1 TVQYKDTTGV
11 VLADSIT
18 LSGNVGENYTTTA
31 KTIDGYSL
39 TTTPTNSN
47 GTFSTNPQTVTYTYK
62 KDPIAQPVTVNY
74 IDTDGKTIAP
84 TETLSGNVGENYT
97 TTAKTIDGYSLT
109 TTPANANGTF
119 STNPQTVT
127 YTYT

>member
-1 TVQYKDTTGV
+1 TVTPPVKGGDVTVQYKDTTGV

-39 TTTPTNSN
+39 TTTPTNAN

-62 KDPIAQPVTVNY
+62 KDP
-74 IDTDGKTIAP
+74 
-84 TETLSGNVGENYT
+84 
-97 TTAKTIDGYSLT
+97 
-109 TTPANANGTF
+109 
-119 STNPQTVT
+119 
-127 YTYT
+127 

>member
-1 TVQYKDTTGV
+1 NYIDTDGKTIAPSETLTGNI
-11 VLADSIT
+11 S
-18 LSGNVGENYTTTA
+18 ENYTTTA

-39 TTTPTNSN
+39 TTTPANAN

-97 TTAKTIDGYSLT
+97 T
-109 TTPANANGTF
+109 
-119 STNPQTVT
+119 
-127 YTYT
+127 

>member
-1 TVQYKDTTGV
+1 Y
-11 VLADSIT
+11 
-18 LSGNVGENYTTTA
+18 
-31 KTIDGYSL
+31 
-39 TTTPTNSN
+39 
-47 GTFSTNPQTVTYTYK
+47 TYT

-109 TTPANANGTF
+109 TTPANAKGTF
-119 STNPQTVT
+119 SREPQIIN
-127 YTYT
+127 YIYAKNA

>member
-1 TVQYKDTTGV
+1 N
-11 VLADSIT
+11 A
-18 LSGNVGENYTTTA
+18 
-31 KTIDGYSL
+31 
-39 TTTPTNSN
+39 N

-127 YTYT
+127 YT